1 VWDGQA
7 FRMIRSKAMPEC
19 DGVAESDWPV
29 LYRAERK

>member
-7 FRMIRSKAMPEC
+7 FRMIQSKAMPKC
-19 DGVAESDWPV
+19 HGVQVGDWPT